1 MTKEGVDI
9 GEMLGCIERVISEAV
24 VGDGVIAIVLDN
36 ADVGCI
42 NDWLVDILTAGVKV
56 SEITNIDAN
65 EERLED
71 PTVVDIIVS
80 TIDIVEYDINDVVKL
95 ISFISD
101 VMLSTDAEVDSDGE
115 GEIVSVDGKEVMVTF
130 IVDAIVSND
139 KVVDSDGGENIVSI
153 IDITVS
159 DIIEVSTGD
168 AGVVVTSFVDFILS
182 NVTEVDSIKRELVC
196 TRIDAIVFI

>member
-9 GEMLGCIERVISEAV
+9 GEMLGCIERVISEAA

-56 SEITNIDAN
+56 SEITNIDSN

-71 PTVVDIIVS
+71 PTVVDITVS
-80 TIDIVEYDINDVVKL
+80 IIDIVEYDINDDVKV

-115 GEIVSVDGKEVMVTF
+115 GEIVSVDGKEVIVTF
-130 IVDAIVSND
+130 IVDAIVSN
-139 KVVDSDGGENIVSI
+139 DSDGGENIVSI

-168 AGVVVTSFVDFILS
+168 AGVVVTSFVDSILS